1 MKLMHI
7 DSCSELPKNTFMILY
22 HAPFFAM
29 VKEEGQTEEEHGLIC
44 SIFEYRA
51 KYGEPGTVYILRSW
65 IFIVKE
71 E

>member
-1 MKLMHI
+1 MKIEHI
-7 DSCSELPKNTFMILY
+7 KTIGELPRDTMMILY